1 LIVFIIIFVS
11 FTVLINLLD
20 FSITCGPPE
29 HSRFIT
35 ESVASLLERSV
46 VREWDRSWGEP
57 RVISPLK
64 VETETEA
71 EAETETETE
80 AEAET
85 ETETE
90 VAMGCV
96 WAVSALPNSDFNIGD
111 AAPMAMAMASVIIM
125 SMTI

>member
-1 LIVFIIIFVS
+1 M
-11 FTVLINLLD
+11 LINLLD
-20 FSITCGPPE
+20 FSITCAPPE

-35 ESVASLLERSV
+35 ESVASRLERGV

-64 VETETEA
+64 VETETDA
-71 EAETETETE
+71 EAEIE

-111 AAPMAMAMASVIIM
+111 AAPMAMPWPWPWPA
-125 SMTI
+125 

>member
-1 LIVFIIIFVS
+1 MS

-71 EAETETETE
+71 E
-80 AEAET
+80 T

>member
-1 LIVFIIIFVS
+1 M
-11 FTVLINLLD
+11 LINLLD

-57 RVISPLK
+57 RVTSPLK
-64 VETETEA
+64 VETD
-71 EAETETETE
+71 
-80 AEAET
+80 
-85 ETETE
+85 TETE

-111 AAPMAMAMASVIIM
+111 AAPMAMPWPWPWPA
-125 SMTI
+125 

>member
-1 LIVFIIIFVS
+1 
-11 FTVLINLLD
+11 
-20 FSITCGPPE
+20 
-29 HSRFIT
+29 
-35 ESVASLLERSV
+35 LERSV

-64 VETETEA
+64 VETEAEA
-71 EAETETETE
+71 ETETETETE

-96 WAVSALPNSDFNIGD
+96 WAVSALPNSDFNI
-111 AAPMAMAMASVIIM
+111 ALAMLPIWPWPCMATCTPWPA
-125 SMTI
+125 